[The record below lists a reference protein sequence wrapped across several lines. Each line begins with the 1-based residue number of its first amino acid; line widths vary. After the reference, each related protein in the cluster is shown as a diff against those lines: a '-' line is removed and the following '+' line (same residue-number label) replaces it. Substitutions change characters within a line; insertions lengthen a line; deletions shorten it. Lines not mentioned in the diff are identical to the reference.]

1 MSLILLLWIGS
12 YRYIMIIDTKV
23 HKEEEEN
30 ETISFVICDIL
41 SLSVEKLKYFIEI
54 EIGYF
59 YEERK

>member
-12 YRYIMIIDTKV
+12 YRYIMIINTKV

-30 ETISFVICDIL
+30 ETILFVICDIL
-41 SLSVEKLKYFIEI
+41 SLSVEKLIYFIEI

>member
-12 YRYIMIIDTKV
+12 YRYIMIINTKV

-30 ETISFVICDIL
+30 ETILFVICDIL

>member
-1 MSLILLLWIGS
+1 MSLILLLWIES

-30 ETISFVICDIL
+30 ETILFVICDIL

>member
-30 ETISFVICDIL
+30 ETILFVICDIL
-41 SLSVEKLKYFIEI
+41 SLSMEKLKYFIEI

>member
-30 ETISFVICDIL
+30 ETILFVICDIL

>member
-30 ETISFVICDIL
+30 ETILFVICDIL

-54 EIGYF
+54 KIGYF

>member
-12 YRYIMIIDTKV
+12 YRYIMIINTKV
-23 HKEEEEN
+23 YKEEEEN
-30 ETISFVICDIL
+30 ETILFVICDIL

>member
-1 MSLILLLWIGS
+1 
-12 YRYIMIIDTKV
+12 MIIDTKV

-30 ETISFVICDIL
+30 ETILFVICDIL

>member
-30 ETISFVICDIL
+30 ETILFVICDIL
-41 SLSVEKLKYFIEI
+41 NLSVEKLKYFIEI